1 MKSDSGK
8 RHVRMRTLRG
18 RIRALHQI
26 ERISPIAQ
34 AEKYAAVLRVL
45 FQDMHSE
52 QLRIKLFRA
61 LDVGDPEHK
70 VTQAFYGNH
79 CNEPPSL
86 TLNTAIILLGENPSI
101 NFGMG
106 RAGHSR

>member
-1 MKSDSGK
+1 
-8 RHVRMRTLRG
+8 
-18 RIRALHQI
+18 
-26 ERISPIAQ
+26 
-34 AEKYAAVLRVL
+34 
-45 FQDMHSE
+45 MHSE

-86 TLNTAIILLGENPSI
+86 TLNTAIILLGANPSI

-106 RAGHSR
+106 RAGQFTDAASRVALLGKILMAGSDLIHYIFKLD